1 MIPISWW
8 LHPILKEEMWM
19 VMTWITVPHHQ
30 GHFLRDSSWHN
41 HNDSWKRKCRE
52 SKPQQMMNI
61 NHLLKEQ
68 WRYIWSSLGALP
80 WKQQVVSCLM
90 LSPCKSYF
98 AKLCISLT
106 SPRFER
112 KLKWGEKN
120 KRKAFPFTRRVYW
133 WIFLTGQWCV
143 SLASLLEGKVHFRS
157 SVT

>member
-1 MIPISWW
+1 
-8 LHPILKEEMWM
+8 
-19 VMTWITVPHHQ
+19 
-30 GHFLRDSSWHN
+30 
-41 HNDSWKRKCRE
+41 
-52 SKPQQMMNI
+52 MNI
-61 NHLLKEQ
+61 NYLLKEQ

-143 SLASLLEGKVHFRS
+143 SLASLLEGKVHYRS
-157 SVT
+157 SVTYFTDCIKGKKQSRRRTGLGKLPVADLSFWPSDPIPVLVLFIGPSYPPLPP